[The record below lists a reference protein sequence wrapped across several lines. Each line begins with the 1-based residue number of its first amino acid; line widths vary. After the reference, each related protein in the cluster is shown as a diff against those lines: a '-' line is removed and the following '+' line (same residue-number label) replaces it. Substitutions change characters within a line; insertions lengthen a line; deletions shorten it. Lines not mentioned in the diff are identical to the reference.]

1 MNSRGTKIFY
11 VPTIYLFK
19 VRLEGNI
26 RKFLSWWFLL
36 IAPTLGYTALIDD
49 SLGFMGLSRFF
60 ILAFSVVSYYEL
72 GYMHNDTLSLSRE
85 KDPTIRL
92 NDDEYDYCLTHLPRI
107 LATRLIIVAILMVM
121 YVMLN
126 PCGLA
131 LKVTLFFFLILLPIF
146 GIYNNIRGL
155 ASVLFYPIL
164 VSVRYMVLIFPCVG
178 SPDFGI
184 ITLLLLLSYPI
195 EIGIER
201 FSMPKK
207 RYGFMGRII
216 PDEKSKA
223 RFRALYYLVIIILL
237 APVWINYP
245 AYCLPILLIGIYR
258 WLRLLLQ
265 I

>member
-1 MNSRGTKIFY
+1 MNSRGTEIFY
-11 VPTIYLFK
+11 IPTIYLFK

-36 IAPTLGYTALIDD
+36 IVPTLGYTLLIDD
-49 SLGFMGLSRFF
+49 SMSLMGLLRFL

-72 GYMHNDTLSLSRE
+72 GYIQNDTLSISRE
-85 KDPTIRL
+85 KNPTIRL
-92 NDDEYDYCLTHLPRI
+92 NDEDLDYCLTHLSHI
-107 LATRLIIVAILMVM
+107 FATRLIFVALLLGV
-121 YVMLN
+121 YVMIS
-126 PCGLA
+126 PCGQA
-131 LKVTLFFFLILLPIF
+131 LNVTLISFLTLLPIF
-146 GIYNNIRGL
+146 ALYNNIQGL

-164 VSVRYMVLIFPCVG
+164 VSARYLVLISPCIG
-178 SPDFGI
+178 SQDLWLV
-184 ITLLLLLSYPI
+184 TVLLLLSYPI
-195 EIGIER
+195 EISIER

-216 PDEKSKA
+216 PNEKSKA
-223 RFRALYYLVIIILL
+223 RFRALYYLVILILL
-237 APVWINYP
+237 TPVWINYP

>member
-1 MNSRGTKIFY
+1 MNSRGTEIFY
-11 VPTIYLFK
+11 IPTIYLFK

-36 IAPTLGYTALIDD
+36 IVPTLGYTLLIDD
-49 SLGFMGLSRFF
+49 SMSLMGLLRFF
-60 ILAFSVVSYYEL
+60 ILSFSVVSYYEL
-72 GYMHNDTLSLSRE
+72 GYMQNDTLSLSRE

-92 NDDEYDYCLTHLPRI
+92 KDEEYDYCLFHLPNI
-107 LATRLIIVAILMVM
+107 IVTRLIIVAILLII
-121 YVMLN
+121 YVVIS

-131 LKVTLFFFLILLPIF
+131 LAVTLFSFLILLPIF
-146 GIYNNIRGL
+146 GIYNNIQGL
-155 ASVLFYPIL
+155 FSVLFYPIL
-164 VSVRYMVLIFPCVG
+164 VSARYLVPICPCVG
-178 SPDFGI
+178 RQNFWI
-184 ITLLLLLSYPI
+184 ITLLILLSYPF

-207 RYGFMGRII
+207 RFGLMARII
-216 PDEKSKA
+216 PNEKSKA
-223 RFRALYYLVIIILL
+223 RFRALYYLVILILL
-237 APVWINYP
+237 TPVWINYP